1 MPFVVLIGLKFS
13 TRVGKRFSAQVMLNE
28 MTLNVL
34 NGAQRFDLVTFHRES
49 IARRQAQ
56 LFGVYSFGGAVNY
69 SLLAMVFAT
78 KPAIFCFDPSTASTA
93 FLRYRVIK
101 ASAGV

>member
-1 MPFVVLIGLKFS
+1 MPSSVPIGLKFS
-13 TRVGKRFSAQVMLNE
+13 TRVSKRGSSHAMLYE

-34 NGAQRFDLVTFHRES
+34 NGAQRFNLVTFHRES

-56 LFGVYSFGGAVNY
+56 RLGVYSFGGALRY
-69 SLLAMVFAT
+69 SLRAMVFAT
-78 KPAIFCFDPSTASTA
+78 RHAMFCFDPSTASTA

>member
-1 MPFVVLIGLKFS
+1 MPFFVPIGLEFS
-13 TRVGKRFSAQVMLNE
+13 TRVGKRFSAQDVLYETSLNI
-28 MTLNVL
+28 L
-34 NGAQRFDLVTFHRES
+34 NGAQHFDLVTFHRES
-49 IARRQAQ
+49 IASKQAQ
-56 LFGVYSFGGAVNY
+56 LFDVYSFGGALNY

-78 KPAIFCFDPSTASTA
+78 RPAIFCFDPSTASTA